1 MLPEPV
7 GSRFIDADEVPP
19 RIAALYRAVLPNRH
33 HGFDGKGGYDAILA
47 RFRYR
52 GASEDEIGA
61 AIDATL
67 REFRYTL
74 AELRTPSRP
83 GWPRGQLVLP
93 QSAAAA

>member
-1 MLPEPV
+1 MA
-7 GSRFIDADEVPP
+7 STAR
-19 RIAALYRAVLPNRH
+19 
-33 HGFDGKGGYDAILA
+33 GGYDTILA

-74 AELRTPSRP
+74 ADLTAPSRP
-83 GWPRGQLVLP
+83 GWPRGQGVAQP
-93 QSAAAA
+93 QSASAAA